1 MGAAGWPRAGRGGP
15 QVWDRTP
22 EVYSATM
29 SGVRPLSGARGTA
42 GLEGNRLGKLGRAAQ
57 RELDGRAGR
66 PETLPPG
73 RRSSWKSLGPQT
85 LQEGTPET
93 GAGARGSPVE
103 TTRAAKMAKATQQVF
118 AEDMSEEKVDF
129 CLEIATDAFNQ
140 ASFQGKVY
148 SYVAN
153 FIRAA
158 LEKQY
163 GKGWNVVVGKSFG
176 AFVTHEIKTYFYGS
190 VVPGVCVLIW
200 RCEGEPP
207 ECDRDG
213 MPISVETEDK

>member
-1 MGAAGWPRAGRGGP
+1 MDGRHSASSTGARAGPKRC
-15 QVWDRTP
+15 
-22 EVYSATM
+22 
-29 SGVRPLSGARGTA
+29 
-42 GLEGNRLGKLGRAAQ
+42 
-57 RELDGRAGR
+57 
-66 PETLPPG
+66 PG
-73 RRSSWKSLGPQT
+73 DD
-85 LQEGTPET
+85 
-93 GAGARGSPVE
+93 AARGSRSAVRRFSKERLGPAPEPEAALQRQPV
-103 TTRAAKMAKATQQVF
+103 AAKMAKATQQVF

>member
-1 MGAAGWPRAGRGGP
+1 M
-15 QVWDRTP
+15 
-22 EVYSATM
+22 
-29 SGVRPLSGARGTA
+29 
-42 GLEGNRLGKLGRAAQ
+42 
-57 RELDGRAGR
+57 
-66 PETLPPG
+66 
-73 RRSSWKSLGPQT
+73 
-85 LQEGTPET
+85 
-93 GAGARGSPVE
+93 
-103 TTRAAKMAKATQQVF
+103 AAKMAKATQQVF

-190 VVPGVCVLIW
+190 VVPGVSAYFSSRLSFLARSSACGEHHASGVARAARLGAPAALDMTVLLG
-200 RCEGEPP
+200 RSALGASTPASSCRVALDRLQRVL
-207 ECDRDG
+207 EC
-213 MPISVETEDK
+213 S